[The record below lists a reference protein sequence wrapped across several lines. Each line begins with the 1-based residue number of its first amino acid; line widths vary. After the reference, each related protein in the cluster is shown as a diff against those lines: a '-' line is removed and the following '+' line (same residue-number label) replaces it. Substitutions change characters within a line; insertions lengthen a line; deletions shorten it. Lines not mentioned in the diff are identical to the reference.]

1 MLEEVSRLVV
11 RVSLLFALFCHLF
24 GAEGRSAGVD
34 IAYIY
39 QCAVLFFRV
48 CLLACWVYQA
58 LNTYNVLVLAFSD
71 FPC

>member
-39 QCAVLFFRV
+39 QCAVLFSRV
-48 CLLACWVYQA
+48 CLLAGSIKPR
-58 LNTYNVLVLAFSD
+58 TPMMSLVLALIR